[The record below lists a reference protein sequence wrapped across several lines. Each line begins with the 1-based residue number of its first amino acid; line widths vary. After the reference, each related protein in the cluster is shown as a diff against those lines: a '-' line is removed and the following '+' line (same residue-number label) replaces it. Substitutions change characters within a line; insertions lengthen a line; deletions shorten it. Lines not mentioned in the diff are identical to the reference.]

1 MKIKRAYKAKDVD
14 MYDSGMSQMYFFEH
28 HLADFTAHDPTLNAS
43 YLDNW
48 KLAFEE
54 LMKYLPVKGQ
64 ERPVFEDHYLIEDA
78 DKTLKLCRTKYMEV
92 KYYAGKAFPDNKELL
107 KEFGAG
113 TYSKVQFSRLRMVP
127 FMKTLHGVA
136 MKYKTELI
144 AQSYLQP
151 SIDHIL
157 TLALQL
163 ETDTQEQQLK
173 KKERPTE
180 TRKRIEAFNT
190 FYGFGQQVAEA
201 ARFVFRDNEVYR
213 NQFLLAKRHHPKVTK
228 HWLTVSATGVR
239 KIALTKLLKKFN
251 VTLINQSKETL
262 EYWKADNI
270 NEVPAEKNQLTGGEV
285 IPVTA
290 EYPAKKF
297 LVLQNTGAK
306 AVRVLLTK
314 EKKGS

>member
-1 MKIKRAYKAKDVD
+1 MKIKRAYKAKDSD
-14 MYDSGMSQMYFFEH
+14 MYDAGMSAMNFFEK
-28 HLADFTAHDPTLNAS
+28 HLADFTTHDPSLNTS
-43 YLDNW
+43 YLNNW
-48 KLAFEE
+48 KAALNE
-54 LMKYLPVKGQ
+54 LMKHLPVKGQ
-64 ERPVFEDHYLIEDA
+64 EGVVFEDSFLIEDA

-113 TYSKVQFSRLRMVP
+113 NYSKVQFSRLRMVP

-136 MKYKTELI
+136 TKYKTELI
-144 AQSYLQP
+144 AQNYLQP

-201 ARFVFRDNEVYR
+201 ARFVFRDNDVYR

-228 HWLTVSATGVR
+228 HWLAVSATGVR
-239 KIALTKLLKKFN
+239 KIALPKLLKKFS
-251 VTLINQSKETL
+251 VTLTNQSKETID
-262 EYWKADNI
+262 YWKADNI
-270 NEVPAEKNQLTGGEV
+270 NEAPAEKKQLTGGEV
-285 IPVTA
+285 ISLTA

-297 LVLQNTGAK
+297 LVVQNATTK
-306 AVRVLLTK
+306 PTRLMLVK
-314 EKKGS
+314 EKKG